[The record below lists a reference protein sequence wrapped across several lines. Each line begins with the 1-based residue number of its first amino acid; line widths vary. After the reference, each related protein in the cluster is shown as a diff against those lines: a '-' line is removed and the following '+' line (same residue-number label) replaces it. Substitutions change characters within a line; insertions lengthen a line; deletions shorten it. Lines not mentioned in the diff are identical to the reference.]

1 MDTKE
6 IAKLITNGKFYMGA
20 INSEEVA
27 KKLAKAYL
35 DLLAK
40 QEGHVLVPENI
51 CKWKEDDGFYATECE
66 HGFYFND
73 DGIDENNFIYCP
85 YCGKR
90 IQEKEHG

>member
-1 MDTKE
+1 MMVNDLIGDT
-6 IAKLITNGKFYMGA
+6 
-20 INSEEVA
+20 
-27 KKLAKAYL
+27 
-35 DLLAK
+35 
-40 QEGHVLVPENI
+40 

-90 IQEKEHG
+90 IQEHNEE